1 MSIRAVLVAALIT
14 GFLLGAADVQGH
26 GATPPHTAPPHS
38 GEHRTAGFA
47 GHAVAPGG

>member
-26 GATPPHTAPPHS
+26 GAPSPHTAPPHS
-38 GEHRTAGFA
+38 GTEHRTAGFA
-47 GHAVAPGG
+47 VMP

>member
-26 GATPPHTAPPHS
+26 GATPPHAAPPHS
-38 GEHRTAGFA
+38 GTEHRAAGFA
-47 GHAVAPGG
+47 VMP

>member
-26 GATPPHTAPPHS
+26 GATPPHTAARHS
-38 GEHRTAGFA
+38 GTGHRAAGFT
-47 GHAVAPGG
+47 VMP

>member
-26 GATPPHTAPPHS
+26 GATPRSTAPPHS
-38 GEHRTAGFA
+38 ATDHPAAGFA
-47 GHAVAPGG
+47 VMR